1 MASADETLA
10 QFAALPPSQLRERFA
25 EVFAAAAS
33 AGDSPLARQLT
44 ARAFEG
50 PDGVAF
56 LRSEAVQPFV
66 LQGLGHAD
74 ATVRAETIAL
84 LKPLASAAADVA
96 RLAACGALALIAA
109 ALGGELSPSQRAAD
123 FFGACAGGGAAA
135 LRAALDDAPTLAAL
149 RALGGGEKG
158 STVQLR
164 ALATFAE
171 AAAAGEAQLKLL
183 DGLGLLAPLAP
194 LCRDEDDPLSAL
206 NALELVAIVARG
218 AGGLSWLDGKGI
230 PAELAASLDVDVD
243 ADPMAA
249 LRRPATLQCLANI
262 LDRGGLGADALLTSE
277 RLVDRAWP
285 LLAAPPEVRGAALAL
300 LHGAAASVGGAR
312 AVLLGDAD
320 DAVADAVPLAR
331 LEPLRVLLRST
342 DTRVRVSALGVAARL
357 CETAADDAAV
367 AAGLVCLGGGGGK
380 LGCGNAAQVSGASAA
395 AAKALQHLVGGAA
408 ARADTT
414 AGDALAD
421 LVASADADVRRAALR
436 LLKALAA
443 LRWGAA
449 GLAASEGVLELLLA
463 APRHPLDADE
473 LRERHAVAELMAA
486 APHVVAMLGEATAA
500 QLGSAVAAGPFAR
513 QQPAA
518 ASAAGPL
525 TL

>member
-1 MASADETLA
+1 M
-10 QFAALPPSQLRERFA
+10 PRRRRR
-25 EVFAAAAS
+25 
-33 AGDSPLARQLT
+33 ARQL
-44 ARAFEG
+44 
-50 PDGVAF
+50 
-56 LRSEAVQPFV
+56 Q
-66 LQGLGHAD
+66 
-74 ATVRAETIAL
+74 L
-84 LKPLASAAADVA
+84 LV
-96 RLAACGALALIAA
+96 
-109 ALGGELSPSQRAAD
+109 
-123 FFGACAGGGAAA
+123 
-135 LRAALDDAPTLAAL
+135 
-149 RALGGGEKG
+149 
-158 STVQLR
+158 
-164 ALATFAE
+164 
-171 AAAAGEAQLKLL
+171 
-183 DGLGLLAPLAP
+183 GLLEPLAP
-194 LCRDEDDPLSAL
+194 LCRDEDDPLSRSTPSSSSRSSPA
-206 NALELVAIVARG
+206 APAA
-218 AGGLSWLDGKGI
+218 SWLDGKD

-262 LDRGGLGADALLTSE
+262 DRGGLGADLLTSE

-380 LGCGNAAQVSGASAA
+380 LGCETAQVSGASAA
-395 AAKALQHLVGGAA
+395 AARRCSTSSA
-408 ARADTT
+408 ARRRGYD
-414 AGDALAD
+414 GG
-421 LVASADADVRRAALR
+421 RRARRPGRVGRRRRAPR
-436 LLKALAA
+436 RPPAA
-443 LRWGAA
+443 EGARRA
-449 GLAASEGVLELLLA
+449 PLGRRGLAASEGVLELLLA

-473 LRERHAVAELMAA
+473 LRERHAVTERMAA
-486 APHVVAMLGEATAA
+486 APHVVTMLGEATAA

-518 ASAAGPL
+518 ASAARPL

>member
-1 MASADETLA
+1 MRA
-10 QFAALPPSQLRERFA
+10 
-25 EVFAAAAS
+25 
-33 AGDSPLARQLT
+33 LAR
-44 ARAFEG
+44 
-50 PDGVAF
+50 
-56 LRSEAVQPFV
+56 
-66 LQGLGHAD
+66 
-74 ATVRAETIAL
+74 
-84 LKPLASAAADVA
+84 
-96 RLAACGALALIAA
+96 IAA

-135 LRAALDDAPTLAAL
+135 LRAALNDAPTLAAL

-183 DGLGLLAPLAP
+183 DGLGLLEPLAP

-206 NALELVAIVARG
+206 NALELVAVVARG

-300 LHGAAASVGGAR
+300 LHGAAASAGGAR

-320 DAVADAVPLAR
+320 DAVADAGRWRASSRSACCCARRTRASASRPRRRRPPLRDRRRRRRRRRRPRLPRRRRRQAR
-331 LEPLRVLLRST
+331 LRERGAGVGRLRR
-342 DTRVRVSALGVAARL
+342 
-357 CETAADDAAV
+357 
-367 AAGLVCLGGGGGK
+367 GG
-380 LGCGNAAQVSGASAA
+380 Q
-395 AAKALQHLVGGAA
+395 GAA
-408 ARADTT
+408 APRRRRGG
-414 AGDALAD
+414 AGGHDGG
-421 LVASADADVRRAALR
+421 RRARRPGGVGRRRRAPRRPPSAEGARRAPL
-436 LLKALAA
+436 
-443 LRWGAA
+443 GAA

-463 APRHPLDADE
+463 APRHPST
-473 LRERHAVAELMAA
+473 
-486 APHVVAMLGEATAA
+486 PT
-500 QLGSAVAAGPFAR
+500 SS
-513 QQPAA
+513 
-518 ASAAGPL
+518 ASATPSPN
-525 TL
+525 